1 MEHIGFGRVTSFQ
14 KMEHGPLGAGE
25 PLFGTPRGC
34 KHFGG
39 SQGGGGGDPP
49 TPLAGENLTPEP
61 KKNSRLVGRVG
72 ISHARQC
79 APNPLPMCIVLD
91 GTGRVLKMDRT
102 VETLPSRLQD
112 ARRKTKWLP
121 TAEQLLRPPWKIFW
135 QPTHRPSVH
144 WVASAWV
151 YPAFPGNLECWGG

>member
-1 MEHIGFGRVTSFQ
+1 MPTLICDIVQLWCSAWGLVNHC
-14 KMEHGPLGAGE
+14 LG
-25 PLFGTPRGC
+25 
-34 KHFGG
+34 H
-39 SQGGGGGDPP
+39 QGGANTLGGPRGGDPP
-49 TPLAGENLTPEP
+49 TPLAGEKLTPEP
-61 KKNSRLVGRVG
+61 KKTSRLVGRVG

-79 APNPLPMCIVLD
+79 APNPLSMCIVLD